1 MLRTLALGIVI
12 FVALIFALSM
22 GEDVGRF
29 VFQYLGQVFDAL
41 LRVVKILSAHSQAFI
56 AHLWSYMQANRLK
69 VLLALVLTAPITYW
83 LVRQR
88 ASQQSDGPKGPSKQ
102 VATGLAFFLGWLGA
116 HRFYLNQIGW
126 GLAFLACC
134 YIFPPLALILG
145 WVDALR
151 YALMDKTEFTHLY
164 TSTHLEKTPR

>member
-1 MLRTLALGIVI
+1 MFRTLALAVVI

-29 VFQYLGQVFDAL
+29 IMQYVGQVFDAL
-41 LRVVKILSAHSQAFI
+41 FRVLQILSAHSRAFI
-56 AHLWSYMQANRLK
+56 AHLWSYMQDNRLK
-69 VLLALVLTAPITYW
+69 VLLALLLTAPITYW

-88 ASQQSDGPKGPSKQ
+88 SSQNTQGPKGPSKN
-102 VATGLAFFLGWLGA
+102 VAIGLAFFLGWLGA

-126 GLAFLACC
+126 GIAFLACC

-151 YALMDKTEFTHLY
+151 YALMDKGEFTHLY
-164 TSTHLEKTPR
+164 TQHTNQDITP